1 MGDDTRTHMDSELP
15 PAVNVVRVCENGPLD
30 VEADLAIEGHER
42 RRRAALCRCGT
53 SQRKPFCDGSHK
65 VAAFV
70 ATGEPDT
77 QDFAAL
83 AVRDGPLAV
92 TPIRDGPLM
101 LKGALEIVSASGR
114 TVMRGTEAFLCRC
127 GASAK
132 KPFCDRTHKRTG
144 FVAEGGSKKSS
155 T

>member
-1 MGDDTRTHMDSELP
+1 MVDGTRARPGDEMP

-30 VEADLAIEGHER
+30 VQADLAIEGQER
-42 RRRAALCRCGT
+42 RHRATLCRCGA

-65 VAAFV
+65 TAAFV

-77 QDFAAL
+77 QDSVAL

-92 TPIRDGPLM
+92 TPIRNGPLM
-101 LKGALEIVSASGR
+101 LKGALEIVSGTGR
-114 TVMRGTEAFLCRC
+114 TVTRGTEAFLCRC

-132 KPFCDRTHKRTG
+132 TPFCDGTHKRIAFT
-144 FVAEGGSKKSS
+144 AEGSGRKSS